1 MRDSSRRAV
10 PWASWSGGCH
20 SCGAIRLCLS
30 RFSRISS
37 ATPSNTRVCV
47 RRRSSRLAHAR
58 SAANRSSLSATMA
71 PASICNTPTSYS
83 ACSRGCIARRISK
96 APASA
101 SRSCSASSIA
111 TAGASGPK
119 PRLTR
124 ARHFTSRRE
133 FRIMT
138 DQRAEILLVED
149 NLNDVKLTMNAFK
162 TANLA
167 NSVHV
172 ARDGVE
178 ALEFLF
184 CTGPHAGRSIQ
195 DRPKLVLLDLKLPR
209 LDGHEVLK
217 RIKGDPRTSA
227 IPVVILTSS
236 AEERDV
242 MRTYE
247 VGANSYIAKPVAF
260 EQFTESVRD
269 IGKYWLEINHTQ
281 SG

>member
-1 MRDSSRRAV
+1 M
-10 PWASWSGGCH
+10 
-20 SCGAIRLCLS
+20 I
-30 RFSRISS
+30 
-37 ATPSNTRVCV
+37 
-47 RRRSSRLAHAR
+47 
-58 SAANRSSLSATMA
+58 
-71 PASICNTPTSYS
+71 
-83 ACSRGCIARRISK
+83 
-96 APASA
+96 
-101 SRSCSASSIA
+101 
-111 TAGASGPK
+111 
-119 PRLTR
+119 
-124 ARHFTSRRE
+124 
-133 FRIMT
+133 

-149 NLNDVKLTMNAFK
+149 NPNDVKLTMNAFK

-184 CTGPHAGRSIQ
+184 GAALNSDEKLQ
-195 DRPKLVLLDLKLPR
+195 ERPKLILLDLKLPR

-242 MRTYE
+242 MRTYQ
-247 VGANSYIAKPVAF
+247 VGANSYIVKPVDF

-269 IGKYWLEINHTQ
+269 IGKYWLEINHVQ
-281 SG
+281 SS

>member
-1 MRDSSRRAV
+1 
-10 PWASWSGGCH
+10 
-20 SCGAIRLCLS
+20 
-30 RFSRISS
+30 
-37 ATPSNTRVCV
+37 
-47 RRRSSRLAHAR
+47 
-58 SAANRSSLSATMA
+58 
-71 PASICNTPTSYS
+71 
-83 ACSRGCIARRISK
+83 
-96 APASA
+96 
-101 SRSCSASSIA
+101 
-111 TAGASGPK
+111 
-119 PRLTR
+119 
-124 ARHFTSRRE
+124 
-133 FRIMT
+133 MT

-149 NLNDVKLTMNAFK
+149 NPNDVKLTMNAFK

-184 CTGPHAGRSIQ
+184 GAASSPDEKLSE
-195 DRPKLVLLDLKLPR
+195 RPKLILLDLKLPR

-242 MRTYE
+242 MRTYQ
-247 VGANSYIAKPVAF
+247 VGANSYIVKPVDF

>member
-1 MRDSSRRAV
+1 
-10 PWASWSGGCH
+10 
-20 SCGAIRLCLS
+20 
-30 RFSRISS
+30 
-37 ATPSNTRVCV
+37 
-47 RRRSSRLAHAR
+47 
-58 SAANRSSLSATMA
+58 
-71 PASICNTPTSYS
+71 
-83 ACSRGCIARRISK
+83 
-96 APASA
+96 
-101 SRSCSASSIA
+101 
-111 TAGASGPK
+111 
-119 PRLTR
+119 
-124 ARHFTSRRE
+124 
-133 FRIMT
+133 MT

-149 NLNDVKLTMNAFK
+149 NPNDVKLTLNAFK

-184 CTGPHAGRSIQ
+184 GAASNL
-195 DRPKLVLLDLKLPR
+195 DEELLERPKLILLDLKLPR

-247 VGANSYIAKPVAF
+247 VGANSYIVKPVDF
-260 EQFTESVRD
+260 EQFTEAVRD